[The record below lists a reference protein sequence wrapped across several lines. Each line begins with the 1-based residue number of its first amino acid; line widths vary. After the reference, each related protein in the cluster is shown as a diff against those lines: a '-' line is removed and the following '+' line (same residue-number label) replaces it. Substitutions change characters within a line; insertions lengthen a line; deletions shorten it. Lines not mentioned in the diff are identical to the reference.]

1 MAKPRQ
7 SLRMRHLAR
16 ASRLTRLYGIT
27 EQEYADLLE
36 LQNGRCGVCS
46 RKPGK
51 ARLAVDHDHET
62 GFVRGLLCHRCNKAI
77 GYLDDN
83 REVAQRA
90 VTYLMNG
97 EIHYAALT
105 PAQEDEWLP
114 FRGRANGMGRTRRL
128 SQMDTRPRPHLPQL
142 NEEDLL

>member
-1 MAKPRQ
+1 M
-7 SLRMRHLAR
+7 LA
-16 ASRLTRLYGIT
+16 
-27 EQEYADLLE
+27 

-77 GYLDDN
+77 GYLSDSHV
-83 REVAQRA
+83 VAAKA
-90 VTYLMNG
+90 VFYLTNA
-97 EIHYAALT
+97 IRHFDRLT

-114 FRGRANGMGRTRRL
+114 FRGRANGMGRARRL
-128 SQMDTRPRPHLPQL
+128 SKMDERPRPYLPQL